1 MKNLREN
8 ERGKNCGDFGSSFIK
23 IEKKLW
29 PGDHIQCGDFLN
41 NMTTSTFYDAT
52 LYLNTVTYV

>member
-8 ERGKNCGDFGSSFIK
+8 ERGKNCGDFGSLFIK

-29 PGDHIQCGDFLN
+29 PGDHIQCGDFLKLGPKQLILAKN
-41 NMTTSTFYDAT
+41 EG
-52 LYLNTVTYV
+52 